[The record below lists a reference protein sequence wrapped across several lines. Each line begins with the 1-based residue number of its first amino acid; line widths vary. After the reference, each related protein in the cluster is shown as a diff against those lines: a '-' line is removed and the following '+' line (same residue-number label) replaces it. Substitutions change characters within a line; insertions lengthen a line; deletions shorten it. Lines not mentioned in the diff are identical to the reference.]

1 MRFSVAQLIVFV
13 TIAAFLIAFG
23 GFLLGVL
30 ERFFI
35 PISVIGFLVFLNW
48 SRILNGR
55 NVLLAF
61 AISLPAISV
70 WCYMTLT
77 YYRLFVLGSVDS
89 MYNLDPIYPQPFPH
103 PDAVLKF
110 FLEDRR
116 LSIETNPADLA
127 SMAFRVISM
136 IGLSAICLAGWF
148 LGSLIRRKPAG
159 EPMALA
165 EAEK

>member
-23 GFLLGVL
+23 DFLLGGL
-30 ERFFI
+30 ELFFI

-103 PDAVLKF
+103 PDAVLNF

-148 LGSLIRRKPAG
+148 LGLLIRRKPAG

>member
-1 MRFSVAQLIVFV
+1 MRFSIAQLIVFV
-13 TIAAFLIAFG
+13 SIAAFLIAFS

-61 AISLPAISV
+61 AISLPAILV
-70 WCYMTLT
+70 WCYMTLA

-116 LSIETNPADLA
+116 LSIETSPADLA
-127 SMAFRVISM
+127 SMAFRVISV

-148 LGSLIRRKPAG
+148 LGLLIRRKPAG